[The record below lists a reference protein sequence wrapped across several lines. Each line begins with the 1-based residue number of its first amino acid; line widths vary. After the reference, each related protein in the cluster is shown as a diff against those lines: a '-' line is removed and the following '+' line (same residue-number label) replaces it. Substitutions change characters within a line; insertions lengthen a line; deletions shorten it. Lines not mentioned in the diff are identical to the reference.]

1 MFCFKVMVF
10 FFLESTLLRQNLINL
25 YKNAPIGSILTNI
38 CIHLCNHGLRWR
50 SGHFHDHEIFNPFE
64 AISSP
69 STQTLGWSLLS
80 FFFSPN
86 RLILSFLDFHMSEI
100 IELYT
105 FISSFSY
112 SAKCFWESQVLCV
125 STTLSFFLLSN
136 ISFYGDTCFVYPV
149 TSRWILS
156 WLPFLGIMNKAAL
169 NVLTRAC
176 VDRCIHFSWVNI

>member
-1 MFCFKVMVF
+1 MEIRTF
-10 FFLESTLLRQNLINL
+10 SR
-25 YKNAPIGSILTNI
+25 SRNI
-38 CIHLCNHGLRWR
+38 QPL
-50 SGHFHDHEIFNPFE
+50 
-64 AISSP
+64 
-69 STQTLGWSLLS
+69 WSNLLS
-80 FFFSPN
+80 LHPDPGVITLVFFFSPN

>member
-1 MFCFKVMVF
+1 MLPLEVF
-10 FFLESTLLRQNLINL
+10 WLIYVYTCVTTDYGGDQDIFTIMKYSTPLKQSPLPPPR
-25 YKNAPIGSILTNI
+25 PWG
-38 CIHLCNHGLRWR
+38 
-50 SGHFHDHEIFNPFE
+50 DH
-64 AISSP
+64 SC
-69 STQTLGWSLLS
+69 L